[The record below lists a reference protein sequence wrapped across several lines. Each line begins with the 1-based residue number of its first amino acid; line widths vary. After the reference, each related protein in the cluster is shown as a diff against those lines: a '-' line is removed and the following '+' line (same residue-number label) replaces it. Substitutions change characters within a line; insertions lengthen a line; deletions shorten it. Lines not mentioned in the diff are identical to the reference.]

1 MTKFSYIQ
9 FFYETRLYRGNAVVK
24 ILYSSSKKIIRDS
37 RMLVDKK
44 ASDFVLSFCPKIVA
58 DRQGCIAKKRGV
70 GTTYPHQTQRK
81 TDSPT
86 RISTL
91 DLPVSLLCYGP
102 IHNITC
108 HLFIY
113 AAPGAAHRN

>member
-1 MTKFSYIQ
+1 M
-9 FFYETRLYRGNAVVK
+9 
-24 ILYSSSKKIIRDS
+24 LYSSSKKIVRDS

-44 ASDFVLSFCPKIVA
+44 ASDFVLRFCPKIVA
-58 DRQGCIAKKRGV
+58 GRQGCIAKKRGV
-70 GTTYPHQTQRK
+70 GTTFPHQTQRK
-81 TDSPT
+81 ADSPT

-102 IHNITC
+102 IHEITC

-113 AAPGAAHRN
+113 AAPGAARRN